1 MKIKFL
7 FFFSLFLCV
16 LSLSGKGIDVTA
28 NGRVSAKFTKLNN
41 EFALLTGFNGSILIN
56 DSLILGAG
64 GYGLATDNKYE
75 CSQECIDS
83 ADDYSSSCHYSKGY
97 IKVSDLSFA
106 YGGLIVGYQF
116 NPVSFLDIELKGL
129 IGGGRHSS
137 HYSDYSYYRDS
148 GNYDFKVSFFVFE
161 PEIMLKLVITK
172 YVAVAVGISY
182 RVVAAMNSDTAYSFS
197 DLSNVAGTFDIC
209 LGSF

>member
-16 LSLSGKGIDVTA
+16 FGLSGKGVDITA
-28 NGRVSAKFTKLNN
+28 NGRVSTKFSAINE
-41 EFALLTGFNGSILIN
+41 EFALLAGFNGSIVLNNNI
-56 DSLILGAG
+56 ILGAG
-64 GYGLATDNKYE
+64 GYVLATDNKYE
-75 CSQECIDS
+75 CSQECTDS
-83 ADDYSSSCHYSKGY
+83 ADKYSSCYYDKY
-97 IKVSDLSFA
+97 DNEIEVSDLSFA
-106 YGGLIVGYQF
+106 YGGVIVGYQF
-116 NPVSFLDIELKGL
+116 NPASFLDIEIKGL
-129 IGGGRHSS
+129 VGGGRHSS
-137 HYSDYSYYRDS
+137 YLRDWGDNDYS
-148 GNYDFKVSFFVFE
+148 FKVSFFVFE

-182 RVVAAMNSDTAYSFS
+182 RVVAAMDSDTAYSFR